1 MQNNEFYLNRCIKI
15 AKKGIGKVSPNPLV
29 GCVIINNNEIIGE
42 GYHEKYG
49 DKHAEVNAINNVK
62 NKDQLKTSTLFVNLE
77 PCCHHGKTP
86 PCVDLIIKY
95 KIPNVVIGSID
106 PFSKVQGKGIDKMRE
121 YGIKVT
127 TNTLKEESENL
138 NRRFFTFHNKKR
150 PYIILKW
157 AESSDGFIAPKNQ
170 KEPFWMTNKESKK
183 LTHQWRAEEDAILI
197 GRITA
202 EKDNP
207 LLTVRETQGNNP
219 IRILIDRNLK
229 ISKKLKIFNDD
240 SKTIIFNDKI
250 SEYLNTNTF
259 LKVNFNKIISNI
271 LKELYLQEVQSIII
285 EGGTKTIQSFINE
298 DLWDE
303 ARIFSTEKILNDGVL
318 APKINGKLITKKKI
332 KNNNLEIIIS
342 NK

>member
-42 GYHEKYG
+42 GFHEKYG

-170 KEPFWMTNKESKK
+170 TEPFWMTNKESKK

-207 LLTVRETQGNNP
+207 LLTVRETKGNNP

-250 SEYLNTNTF
+250 SKNLNTNTF

-285 EGGTKTIQSFINE
+285 EGGTKTIQSFIDQ

-303 ARIFSTEKILNDGVL
+303 ARIFTTEKILNDGVL